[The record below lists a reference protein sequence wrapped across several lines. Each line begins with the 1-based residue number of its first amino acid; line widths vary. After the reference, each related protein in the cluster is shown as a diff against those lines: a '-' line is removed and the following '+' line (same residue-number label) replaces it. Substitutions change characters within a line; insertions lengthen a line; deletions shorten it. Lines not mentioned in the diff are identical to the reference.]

1 MWNTSTSSRPDG
13 LWAGPAVQEPAAI
26 FGKLTNP
33 ALYTGSHRHRF
44 DGQGNGKGWAGHDNR
59 PIHKRDAFAEILRKY
74 AAEGPEGDAAT
85 TGPAVPPRPGS
96 WSSGP
101 AAAAAAAAAAADGG
115 VKPSA
120 NAELAMML
128 KQVRREAAELIKQET
143 SRAVADAAAAAAAA
157 AVTESAATQRAT
169 VETAEGDDETRSTNG
184 HDPDSTD
191 PATLAFLAGR
201 KPTPA
206 ASTLAAPEEPADA
219 PHAEAVEV
227 PSFTE

>member
-101 AAAAAAAAAAADGG
+101 AAAAAAAAAA
-115 VKPSA
+115 
-120 NAELAMML
+120 
-128 KQVRREAAELIKQET
+128 
-143 SRAVADAAAAAAAA
+143 
-157 AVTESAATQRAT
+157 VTESAETQRAT